1 MKIISDFVDYY
12 VHFQV
17 VHASYAP
24 SIVYMRKTHDIDV
37 FTSMKVQED
46 LSLDLT
52 DIKRFSDKILSPSWT
67 ITPFIIGASGR
78 FNRGVEFK
86 YNDTIEHS
94 YTITGAYH
102 IPRKLGIDV
111 TPEIA
116 AMIDKHFEC
125 PFFNNLCVFKTV
137 GAPVFVI
144 TFNSIGMVQVIAN
157 PCLKDLGYPK
167 ACMSSEIFERI
178 RAFID
183 NFLIPC
189 DGALPHTKET
199 RRVPRIIGLDS
210 SGWALHDGM
219 PKGY

>member
-12 VHFQV
+12 DHFQD
-17 VHASYAP
+17 VHASYVP
-24 SIVYMRKTHDIDV
+24 SIVYMRKTHNIDI

-52 DIKRFSDKILSPSWT
+52 DIRRFSDKILSPSWT

-86 YNDTIEHS
+86 HHNTVEHS

-102 IPRKLGIDV
+102 ISSKLGIDI
-111 TPEIA
+111 TPEIS
-116 AMIDKHFEC
+116 AMIDKHFKYPIFDKPC
-125 PFFNNLCVFKTV
+125 IFKTV

-144 TFNSIGMVQVIAN
+144 TFNGDGTARTIAN

-167 ACMSSEIFERI
+167 ACMSSEIFTRI

-189 DGALPHTKET
+189 DDALPHTRET
-199 RRVPRIIGLDS
+199 RRAPRIIGLES
-210 SGWALHDGM
+210 SGWALPDGILV
-219 PKGY
+219 GR